1 MKPLSIFR
9 FFLLIFFSLTFHV
22 CADDIVIGMS
32 AAFRGSSKGL
42 GIELFRGSVAYF
54 AHVNEGGGING
65 KRIVLKA
72 YNDGYNPIP
81 AIKNTI
87 DLIERDKAMLLFS
100 YVGTPTVTRI
110 LPLLKKYSNMH
121 TYLLFPFTG
130 AQPQREFP
138 YNEYVFNLRTSYR
151 RETEGLVDN
160 LVKIGKKKIA
170 MFFQADAYGRSGW
183 DGVKRALA
191 KYNLKIVGEATYRR
205 GTKYS
210 DSLKQ
215 QVDVLKEVEPDAII
229 SVGAYEACA
238 AFIRDARDA
247 DMNVPI
253 ANVSFVGSENLLNLL
268 INTSNETGNDYTHN
282 LVNSQVVPSYEN
294 ESLPAVQQYKQVM
307 DKYNP
312 ILPVGVWDETYKPV
326 KYSFVSFEGFLN
338 AKMLVEIF
346 SRMGDN
352 IDKTRLKNVIEG
364 IKDFDI
370 GIDTPISF
378 NHQKH
383 DGLDK
388 VYYTTVKQNRF
399 VPLETWEGKFK

>member
-32 AAFRGSSKGL
+32 AALRGPSKGL

-87 DLIERDKAMLLFS
+87 DLIEKDKAMLLFG

-215 QVDVLKEVEPDAII
+215 QVEVLKKVEPDAII

-247 DMNVPI
+247 GMNVPI

-352 IDKTRLKNVIEG
+352 IDKTRLKDVIEG

-378 NHQKH
+378 SQQKH
-383 DGLDK
+383 DGLNK

-399 VPLETWEGKFK
+399 VPLESWDGEFK